1 MMDEPD
7 LVLPT
12 AQEISEMSERE
23 GTLRL
28 HFYVS
33 ALFLC
38 YLVTLGLGTCIMVL
52 GSKCLQLTR
61 PDEFV
66 LISHMHMKLG
76 VSKQRILV
84 VVVFLATYAVSLM
97 ATIYSISTK
106 SLSQISGLDWELW
119 LGLFV
124 LNALSM
130 LIQAFVAVR
139 RLNPGRIFRLG
150 AFAEAS
156 ITGMTPVISDQF
168 DTVKDVL
175 FAGLCFQSNSRLLQI
190 LGISSV
196 LYLLLIHFY
205 FLSMDSTLGE
215 LAASHIPVV
224 LVASTPVPQQQNS
237 EAPPRSLG
245 GGHGPSAVLRRRI
258 LPVLYRQT
266 TPTRQWM
273 LFLENFPQA
282 VLALIFLWIQGGS
295 LIVTTLNLLFPAA
308 QLLLA
313 WIFFPRLRS
322 SVGSWLGERLG
333 VALDDEDQLGARRL
347 WNEANLQNDLTLL
360 RLALPHIRPM
370 MEAFHLQEPENL
382 TDEQLKIIRTWWTI
396 LVEPTR
402 TEVSFSDY
410 DLRDANAKV
419 MAGALHWNTTLKKLC
434 LRNNRIGD
442 VGCQAL
448 MVAARNS
455 RLEELHFLELES
467 AEKTKVFAQFAAG
480 KLRSEQLNLRKS
492 AVSEDV
498 VKVLSVALK
507 IVDHSAAVKKLD
519 LSENDF
525 GIEGVEAL
533 AEALKSNMTLREIYL
548 DNNKI
553 GRWGVEALTDALN
566 QNTVLRKLSLIG
578 NQVGEEA
585 TQALVTA
592 ASGGALEEL
601 HLFALQPFEYHMT
614 DPRQALAEML
624 VGRFSQSEL
633 DLHFCCVQDE
643 VVEALSMVLRSNRT
657 VVNLRLELNQIRVAG
672 AKALANALK
681 ENRSVQVLNLGNNAI
696 GDEGAQVFAD
706 ALEVNTTLKELMLNK
721 NGIGV
726 MGTQALSSAIMS
738 NGTLQKFSLLGNEWE
753 DHGLEVLIA
762 AAYRSSLEE
771 LHLFQLEKKEQN
783 EAFAQ
788 FLAGHFRGNELNL
801 DRSGLTDTA
810 AKALGFAVKL
820 NDTMKK
826 VYLRHNDLTAK
837 GVEVIESALALK
849 KRRTSL
855 MSLPS
860 HLSHLTPRV
869 TKTPVAILK

>member
-1 MMDEPD
+1 MMDEPES
-7 LVLPT
+7 VLPT

-38 YLVTLGLGTCIMVL
+38 YLVTLALGTCIMVL

-66 LISHMHMKLG
+66 LVSHMHMKLG
-76 VSKQRILV
+76 VSKQRVLV
-84 VVVFLATYAVSLM
+84 VVVFLATYAVSVM
-97 ATIYSISTK
+97 ATIYSISKK

-119 LGLFV
+119 LGLFA

-130 LIQAFVAVR
+130 LIQAFVAVG

-156 ITGMTPVISDQF
+156 FTGMTPVISDQF

-175 FAGLCFQSNSRLLQI
+175 FAGLCFQSDSRLLQI
-190 LGISSV
+190 LGISSL

-224 LVASTPVPQQQNS
+224 LVASTPAPQRNS
-237 EAPPRSLG
+237 EAPRSLG
-245 GGHGPSAVLRRRI
+245 GHGPCAVLQRKI

-322 SVGSWLGERLG
+322 SVGFWLGERLG
-333 VALDDEDQLGARRL
+333 VALGDEDQLGARRL
-347 WNEANLQNDLTLL
+347 WNEANLHNDLTLL

-370 MEAFHLQEPENL
+370 MEAFQLQEPENL

-419 MAGALHWNTTLKKLC
+419 MAGALFWNTTLRKLC
-434 LRNNRIGD
+434 LQNNRIGD

-448 MVAARNS
+448 MMAARNS
-455 RLEELHFLELES
+455 GLEELHFLELES
-467 AEKTKVFAQFAAG
+467 AEKTKVFAQFTAG
-480 KLRSEQLNLRKS
+480 KLRMEQLNLRKS
-492 AVSEDV
+492 QVSEEV

-507 IVDHSAAVKKLD
+507 IVGHSAAVKKLD

-533 AEALKSNMTLREIYL
+533 AQALKSNMTLREIYL

-553 GRWGVEALTDALN
+553 GRWGVEALADALN

-585 TQALVTA
+585 TQALITA
-592 ASGGALEEL
+592 ANGGALEEL
-601 HLFALQPFEYHMT
+601 HLFHLQPFEYHMT
-614 DPRQALAEML
+614 DPSQALAMML
-624 VGRFSQSEL
+624 VGTFSQSEL

-672 AKALANALK
+672 AKALAHALK
-681 ENRSVQVLNLGNNAI
+681 ENRSVQVLNVGNNAI

-706 ALEVNTTLKELMLNK
+706 ALEVNTTLKELVLNK
-721 NGIGV
+721 NGIGAV
-726 MGTQALSSAIMS
+726 GTQALSSAIMS
-738 NGTLQKFSLLGNEWE
+738 NGTLKKLSLLGNDWE
-753 DHGLEVLIA
+753 DDGLEVLVTA
-762 AAYRSSLEE
+762 AHRSSLEE

-788 FLAGHFRGNELNL
+788 FLAGHFRAPELNL
-801 DRSGLTDTA
+801 DRSGLMDPA

-820 NDTMKK
+820 NDTVKK
-826 VYLRHNDLTAK
+826 VYLRNNDLTAK
-837 GVEVIESALALK
+837 GVEAIESALTLK

-855 MSLPS
+855 PSLPS
-860 HLSHLTPRV
+860 QLSHLTPRS
-869 TKTPVAILK
+869 TKTAVAILK